1 MFLAWS
7 IVCCLFRCCKTISFV
22 LLFVYVPDETR
33 ITLLHICMEN
43 ISLDKNINFTIVSD
57 KLEGYTCSDIAN
69 VCRDAA
75 MMCMRRKIQGQTPLQ
90 IKQIR
95 KSLIDLPV
103 TMEDFLD
110 AISRCKKSVTSQ
122 DVARYQTWM
131 GEFGSY

>member
-1 MFLAWS
+1 
-7 IVCCLFRCCKTISFV
+7 
-22 LLFVYVPDETR
+22 
-33 ITLLHICMEN
+33 
-43 ISLDKNINFTIVSD
+43 
-57 KLEGYTCSDIAN
+57 
-69 VCRDAA
+69 